1 MSDLICE
8 ECGEGE
14 VILLGGPTGPV
25 SRCRECGAIESTN
38 PENPENVKYIL
49 KWKGETIDETNSQA
63 NAKYLQAEYNLAYKG
78 GVSIIKTQSS

>member
-1 MSDLICE
+1 MSDLICA

-38 PENPENVKYIL
+38 PENPENPPF
-49 KWKGETIDETNSQA
+49 NP
-63 NAKYLQAEYNLAYKG
+63 
-78 GVSIIKTQSS
+78 